1 MKAIIC
7 DKCHRIEKGVN
18 HSQIMKR
25 LRPLGWV
32 RGDSAGSYLC
42 PECSGLPI
50 PQVRK
55 NKEERKNE
63 AVRRGAFI
71 ELCCMLIDIIEHSGD
86 IPEFSRGKLPRQMER
101 VYKNCARVLDF
112 LEVHDAKKDISRGL
126 LAHYMDV
133 VDRINAILSPLER
146 DGLSRAASTIAT
158 VNMVCWL
165 FLQFGFHVPE
175 IGGKRCVMLLQQTT
189 ETLERYM
196 TLAVERTQETSPAYG
211 QAERGEILGSDLFL
225 KIEPMFALA

>member
-7 DKCHRIEKGVN
+7 DRCHRVEEGVN

-25 LRPLGWV
+25 LRHLGWV
-32 RGDSAGSYLC
+32 RGNATGSYLC
-42 PECSGLPI
+42 PACSGLPV
-50 PQVRK
+50 PSGRDRAQRK
-55 NKEERKNE
+55 QN
-63 AVRRGAFI
+63 AVRRGGFI
-71 ELCCMLIDIIEHSGD
+71 ELCCMLIDIVEHSGD